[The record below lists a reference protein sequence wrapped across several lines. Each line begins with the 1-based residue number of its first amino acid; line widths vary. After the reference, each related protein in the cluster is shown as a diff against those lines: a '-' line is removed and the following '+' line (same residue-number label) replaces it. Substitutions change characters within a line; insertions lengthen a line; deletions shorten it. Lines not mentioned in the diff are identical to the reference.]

1 MSIKLYNTL
10 HNRKEEFVPVEEGK
24 VRMYVCGPTTYNFIH
39 LGNARPIVA
48 FDVIR
53 RYFAYRGYEVTYVQN
68 FTDVD
73 DKIINRSH
81 EEDMDP
87 KALAEKY
94 IDAYYEDAGRLG
106 VQKASVHPRVTE
118 HMQDIIDMVQQ
129 IIDNGFGYVV
139 DGDVYF
145 EVRKFAPYGKL
156 SGRDLDEMQS
166 GARIAVG
173 EQKRDP
179 LDFALWKAA
188 KPGEPYWE
196 SPWGKGRPGWHIEC
210 SAMSTKYLGK
220 TFDIHGGGA
229 DLIFPH
235 HENEIAQSEACN
247 GCESV
252 HYWMHNGFITINSE
266 KMSKSLGN
274 FFLLREILDKFDGP
288 VVRFYLMSTH
298 YRSPLDFDD
307 NKLAAAEKSLGRI
320 HNTFRSVE
328 QKIKTLSANENNQNN
343 SNKDKG
349 TGKQLAELCEKA
361 RLKVIDAMDDDFNTS
376 LALAALFDVCKEVN
390 TLINAKDF
398 AADDDAAE
406 IIEGLKTVLDF
417 FKEMNEIFD
426 VIVPD
431 ANQEEQNDGLAEELL
446 NIMLKLRTNARKNK
460 DWATA
465 DYIRDELKAVGIEIK
480 DTPDGPVWEKI

>member
-1 MSIKLYNTL
+1 MAIRVYNTL
-10 HNRKEEFVPVEEGK
+10 RNRKEEFVPVEEGK
-24 VRMYVCGPTTYNFIH
+24 VKMYVCGPTTYNYIH

-48 FDVIR
+48 FDVVR
-53 RYFAYRGYEVTYVQN
+53 RYFTYRGYDVTYVQN

-73 DKIINRSH
+73 DKIIKRAN
-81 EEDMDP
+81 EEGMDP
-87 KALAEKY
+87 KDLANKY
-94 IDAYYEDAGRLG
+94 IEAYFEDAGRLG

-118 HMQDIIDMVQQ
+118 HMDDIIEMVQQ
-129 IIDNGFGYVV
+129 IIDNGYAYEVN
-139 DGDVYF
+139 GDVYF

-156 SGRDLDEMQS
+156 SGRSIDEMQS

-173 EQKRDP
+173 EQKKDP

-210 SAMSTKYLGK
+210 STMSKKYLGV

-235 HENEIAQSEACN
+235 HENEIAQSEGCN

-252 HYWMHNGFITINSE
+252 HYWLHNGFITINSE

-274 FFLLREILDKFDGP
+274 FFLLRDILDKFPGP

-307 NKLAAAEKSLGRI
+307 QKLAAAEKSLNRI
-320 HNTFRSVE
+320 HNTYRTVGEKIAFLAKNGGADEGRKEKLIAICEEARAKVVE
-328 QKIKTLSANENNQNN
+328 
-343 SNKDKG
+343 
-349 TGKQLAELCEKA
+349 
-361 RLKVIDAMDDDFNTS
+361 AMDDDFNTS

-390 TLINAKDF
+390 TLVNDKAFSGDE
-398 AADDDAAE
+398 ATV
-406 IIEGLKTVLDF
+406 EGLKAVLAF
-417 FKEMNEIFD
+417 FDEMNTIFD
-426 VIVPD
+426 VIVPK
-431 ANQEEQNDGLAEELL
+431 EEESADDGLANDLL
-446 NIMLKLRTNARKNK
+446 EMVMTLRTNARKNK
-460 DWATA
+460 DWTTA
-465 DYIRDELKAVGIEIK
+465 DFIRDELKKLGIVIE
-480 DTPDGPVWEKI
+480 DTPDGPRWKKEGR

>member
-1 MSIKLYNTL
+1 MAIRVYNTL
-10 HNRKEEFVPVEEGK
+10 RNRKEEFVPVEEGK
-24 VRMYVCGPTTYNFIH
+24 VKMYVCGPTTYNYIH

-48 FDVIR
+48 FDVVR
-53 RYFAYRGYEVTYVQN
+53 RYFTYRGYDVTYIQN

-73 DKIINRSH
+73 DKIIKRAS
-81 EEDMDP
+81 EEGMDP
-87 KALAEKY
+87 KDLANKY
-94 IDAYYEDAGRLG
+94 IEAYFEDAGRLG

-118 HMQDIIDMVQQ
+118 HMDDIIAMVQQ
-129 IIDNGFGYVV
+129 IIDNGLAYEA

-145 EVRKFAPYGKL
+145 EVRKFKPYGKL
-156 SGRDLDEMQS
+156 SGRSVDEMQS

-210 SAMSTKYLGK
+210 STMSTKYLGK

-235 HENEIAQSEACN
+235 HENEIAQSEGCN

-252 HYWMHNGFITINSE
+252 HYWLHNGFITINSE

-274 FFLLREILDKFDGP
+274 FFLLRDILDKFPGP

-307 NKLAAAEKSLGRI
+307 QKLAAAEKSLNRI
-320 HNTFRSVE
+320 HNTYRTVGE
-328 QKIKTLSANENNQNN
+328 KIAALAKNA
-343 SNKDKG
+343 G
-349 TGKQLAELCEKA
+349 TDDGKKEKLIALCDEA
-361 RLKVIDAMDDDFNTS
+361 RRKVVDAMDDDFNTS
-376 LALAALFDVCKEVN
+376 LALAAIFDVCKEVN
-390 TLINAKDF
+390 TMVNDKAFSGDE
-398 AADDDAAE
+398 ATA
-406 IIEGLKTVLDF
+406 EGLKAVLDF
-417 FKEMNEIFD
+417 FEEMNAIFD
-426 VIVPD
+426 VIVPK
-431 ANQEEQNDGLAEELL
+431 EEETADDGLANDLME
-446 NIMLKLRTNARKNK
+446 MVMALRANARKNK
-460 DWATA
+460 DWGTA
-465 DYIRDELKAVGIEIK
+465 DFIRDELKKIGIVIK
-480 DTPDGPVWEKI
+480 DTPEGSVWEKEGR

>member
-1 MSIKLYNTL
+1 MAIRVYNTL
-10 HNRKEEFVPVEEGK
+10 RNKKEEFVPVEEGK
-24 VRMYVCGPTTYNFIH
+24 VKMYVCGPTTYNYIH

-48 FDVIR
+48 FDVVR
-53 RYFAYRGYEVTYVQN
+53 RYFTYRGYDVTYIQN

-73 DKIINRSH
+73 DKIINRAN
-81 EEDMDP
+81 EEGMDP
-87 KALAEKY
+87 KDLANKY
-94 IDAYYEDAGRLG
+94 IEAYFEDAGRLG

-118 HMQDIIDMVQQ
+118 HMDDIIAMVQQ
-129 IIDNGFGYVV
+129 IIDNGFAYEVN
-139 DGDVYF
+139 GDVYF
-145 EVRKFAPYGKL
+145 EVRKFKPYGKL
-156 SGRDLDEMQS
+156 SGRSIDEMQS

-210 SAMSTKYLGK
+210 STMSKKYLGD

-235 HENEIAQSEACN
+235 HENEIAQSEGCN

-252 HYWMHNGFITINSE
+252 HYWLHNGFITINSE

-274 FFLLREILDKFDGP
+274 FFLLRDILDKFPGP

-307 NKLAAAEKSLGRI
+307 QKLAAAEKSLNRI
-320 HNTFRSVE
+320 HNTYRTAAE
-328 QKIKTLSANENNQNN
+328 KI
-343 SNKDKG
+343 
-349 TGKQLAELCEKA
+349 A
-361 RLKVIDAMDDDFNTS
+361 RLEKNPGEDNGKKEKLIAICDEAREKVIAAMDDDFNTS

-390 TLINAKDF
+390 TMVNDKDF
-398 AADDDAAE
+398 SGDAATV
-406 IIEGLKTVLDF
+406 EGLKAVRAF
-417 FKEMNEIFD
+417 FEEMNGIFD
-426 VIVPD
+426 VIVPK
-431 ANQEEQNDGLAEELL
+431 EEEAAADDGLANDLME
-446 NIMLKLRTNARKNK
+446 MVMTLRTNARKNK
-460 DWATA
+460 DWGTA
-465 DYIRDELKAVGIEIK
+465 DFIRDELKKIGIVIK
-480 DTPDGPVWEKI
+480 DTPEGSVWEKEGR

>member
-1 MSIKLYNTL
+1 MAIRLYNTL
-10 HNRKEEFVPVEEGK
+10 KNGKEDFVPVVPGK
-24 VRMYVCGPTTYNFIH
+24 VSIYVCGPTTYNYIH

-53 RYFAYRGYEVTYVQN
+53 RYFAYRGYDVTYVQN

-73 DKIINRSH
+73 DKIINRAK

-94 IDAYYEDAGRLG
+94 IKAYFEDAARLG
-106 VQKASVHPRVTE
+106 IKEADLHPRVTE
-118 HMQDIIDMVQQ
+118 HMDDIIAMVQG
-129 IIDNGFGYVV
+129 ITDNGLAYEA

-145 EVRKFAPYGKL
+145 EVRKFPGYGKL
-156 SGRDLDEMQS
+156 SGRSLDELQA

-188 KPGEPYWE
+188 KPGEPAWD

-210 SAMSTKYLGK
+210 SAMSAKYLGK

-235 HENEIAQSEACN
+235 HENEIAQSEGCN
-247 GCESV
+247 GCPSA
-252 HYWMHNGFITINSE
+252 HYWLHNGFITINSE

-274 FFLLREILDKFDGP
+274 FFLLRDILDKFPGP

-307 NKLAAAEKSLGRI
+307 QKLAAAAKSLGRI
-320 HNTFRSVE
+320 HNTYATVAEKCAR
-328 QKIKTLSANENNQNN
+328 
-343 SNKDKG
+343 
-349 TGKQLAELCEKA
+349 LAENSGSDDGKGAALLRICDEA
-361 RLKVIDAMDDDFNTS
+361 RAKVIAAMDDDFNAA

-390 TLINAKDF
+390 SMVNARDF
-398 AADDDAAE
+398 RGDAATKA
-406 IIEGLKTVLDF
+406 GLKAVLAF
-417 FKEMNEIFD
+417 FEEMNAIFD
-426 VIVPD
+426 VVVPKTER
-431 ANQEEQNDGLAEELL
+431 QEDNGLAEDLL
-446 NIMLKLRTNARKNK
+446 AMVMTLRTNARKNK
-460 DWATA
+460 DWAAA
-465 DYIRDELKAVGIEIK
+465 DFIRDELKKLGIVIE
-480 DTPDGPVWEKI
+480 DTAEGPRWKREKVQE

>member
-1 MSIKLYNTL
+1 MSIRVYNTL
-10 HNRKEEFVPVEEGK
+10 HNRKEEFVPVEAGK
-24 VRMYVCGPTTYNFIH
+24 VKMYVCGPTTYNYIH

-53 RYFAYRGYEVTYVQN
+53 RYFAYRGYDVTYIQN

-73 DKIINRSH
+73 DKIINRAN
-81 EEDMDP
+81 EEQMDA
-87 KALAEKY
+87 KALADKY
-94 IDAYYEDAGRLG
+94 ITAYFEDAGRLG
-106 VQKASVHPRVTE
+106 VQPATVHPRVTE
-118 HMQDIIDMVQQ
+118 HMDDIIAMVQKL
-129 IIDNGFGYVV
+129 IDNGLAYEV

-156 SGRDLDEMQS
+156 SGRDLDEMRS

-179 LDFALWKAA
+179 LDFAVWKGA

-210 SAMSTKYLGK
+210 SAMSTKYLGT

-235 HENEIAQSEACN
+235 HENEIAQSEGCN

-252 HYWMHNGFITINSE
+252 RYWLHNGFITINSE

-274 FFLLREILDKFDGP
+274 FFLLREILDKFPGP

-307 NKLAAAEKSLGRI
+307 EKLAAAERSLRRIGNTYRTVEEKIALLSKKSG
-320 HNTFRSVE
+320 S
-328 QKIKTLSANENNQNN
+328 
-343 SNKDKG
+343 DD
-349 TGKQLAELCEKA
+349 GKKA
-361 RLKVIDAMDDDFNTS
+361 KFIAICDAAKEKVIAAMDDDFNTS
-376 LALAALFDVCKEVN
+376 LALAAIFDVCKEVN
-390 TLINAKDF
+390 TVVNDRDF
-398 AADDDAAE
+398 GGDDETIA
-406 IIEGLKTVLDF
+406 GLEAVLAF
-417 FKEMNEIFD
+417 FEEMNTIFD
-426 VIVPD
+426 VIVPQ
-431 ANQEEQNDGLAEELL
+431 QEDGDDDGLAESLL
-446 NIMLKLRTNARKNK
+446 EIMMTLRTNARKNK

-465 DYIRDELKAVGIEIK
+465 DFIRDELKIVGIVIE
-480 DTPDGPVWEKI
+480 DTPDGPRWQKEGQR